1 MFSSFMRRREFSGL
15 LTFNVQP
22 STFNLAGNPQSKI
35 CDPKSTCQGGESNSR
50 PRAYESPALPLSYP
64 GAKERKLNASHSVS
78 TRTDVNRSL
87 FACRVGK
94 VRLQVLF
101 GTTQCGHEAHP
112 AMLAHCADPAFLMNV
127 APSGKR
133 QHRAGF
139 RIPLRRKKK

>member
-1 MFSSFMRRREFSGL
+1 MLNHSAIGNWKSEIQDSARGENRTPDQPRMLSGL
-15 LTFNVQP
+15 L
-22 STFNLAGNPQSKI
+22 
-35 CDPKSTCQGGESNSR
+35 
-50 PRAYESPALPLSYP
+50 YP

-87 FACRVGK
+87 FACRFGK

-133 QHRAGF
+133 EHRAGF